1 MWWLAFK
8 GSEQSWKQTWV
19 VLFTPVLFY
28 LSLECYPQPTVV
40 CFLKLSR
47 LFAFWLD
54 SRPELFQY
62 TVFPCLF
69 CAAFGPERRVFFAI
83 SATRPSWNLDCDRR
97 GRPKGPKAP
106 VVGVASTAVT
116 PESKPCDEGLSD
128 LFLAEHAFLRV
139 VGCGTNKGHFA
150 CPKVKMSRLGT
161 CNFREKEKSFNT
173 QELAWAGICW
183 MQLRHVKAKIVLKL
197 EPRKTDCTLICQAF
211 RLAWDTATDFGQL
224 ELQEETWRQ
233 TCEKERFIEVR
244 ANWEWWYWFSS
255 CPVSVVCSFWRRVMS
270 SSTPNGTKRWML
282 SHTFLSPALH
292 IPAAGIPFSSR

>member
-1 MWWLAFK
+1 MWWLAFKGSEQSWKQTWVVLFTPVLFYLSLECYPQLAVGFVWFLLPSRLLPAVALWMWWLAFK

-40 CFLKLSR
+40 SFLKLSA
-47 LFAFWLD
+47 LCQFAFWLD
-54 SRPELFQY
+54 SGPELFQY

-97 GRPKGPKAP
+97 GRPQGPKAP

-150 CPKVKMSRLGT
+150 CPKAKMSRLGT

-173 QELAWAGICW
+173 QEMAWAGICW
-183 MQLRHVKAKIVLKL
+183 MQLRL
-197 EPRKTDCTLICQAF
+197 
-211 RLAWDTATDFGQL
+211 RLF
-224 ELQEETWRQ
+224 
-233 TCEKERFIEVR
+233 
-244 ANWEWWYWFSS
+244 
-255 CPVSVVCSFWRRVMS
+255 
-270 SSTPNGTKRWML
+270 
-282 SHTFLSPALH
+282 
-292 IPAAGIPFSSR
+292 